1 MPQETNL
8 NVNPYFDDF
17 DKNKNFYKVLFKPG
31 SPIQA
36 RELTGLQSIL
46 QNQIEQFGTHL
57 FKEGAKVIPG
67 NTTFDNNYTCIQ
79 IESNFL
85 GIPVSSY
92 IDQLVGVRI
101 TGASSEVT
109 ATVRKCLKEEDSIR
123 DTLTLYIKYEQ
134 SGAEDGVDT
143 FQDGESLLTGV
154 NIVYGASV
162 IAANE
167 PFANTLAVDSNA
179 IGSAFSVSEGVYF
192 VRGTF
197 AQVSTET
204 LLLDQYGSTPSYR
217 VGFNIEENF
226 VTADEDPSLNDNAS
240 GFSNFSAPGA
250 DRLQMNISLEK
261 KDLDNFNDQ
270 NFIEISRIEE
280 GTIQSFVKETQYNLI
295 NDTLAQRTYDESGD
309 YYVSPFSVHVRESLD
324 DGIGSDGIFTREQL
338 TSEGNTPSEDLVTV
352 KVSPGKAYV
361 KGYKLEKLAATFL
374 DVPKPR
380 TTKEV
385 LNEGVSYSTGDP
397 LIVNNVFGSPSLG
410 IGTTATIS
418 LKSRRKG
425 ETGGSFELG
434 LARVYDF
441 QSVSDSHKDATTEYE
456 LRLFDVKT
464 FTHVTV
470 GTALTSLSAGDR
482 IVGQRSGAV
491 GYVRNIASNTKIFS
505 MTDVTGKFLKL
516 ESFSINGK
524 RNGRIFTKVQTHG
537 IDDVTSVE
545 SAVGVS
551 TFSADIVLDD
561 ATKLTSMLS
570 GDFQLTNQNV
580 PGFGKGNA
588 GVIKAAGK
596 NFVGIITANNI
607 VSYTVP
613 GETVPRFNR
622 IRGVNL
628 TGDEIEVVGIPTVT
642 GVCGGGVHDGDASTT
657 LNVNDLLILKPSF
670 EINENSFLTPLGYT
684 DIESV
689 DVTNSTLQIRKQYSD
704 ISVSNGQFTTP
715 DAGTNLFF
723 QPFTQERYFLSYDD
737 GTIERL
743 TSDKLVIADDKKT
756 VTFVGL
762 STTVTKANLFAT
774 VLKSKVVTK
783 QKKLNEANV
792 LIIDRSSSTASG
804 IGTNTLNDGL
814 THHNAFGTRV
824 QDEKICLN
832 VPDAAQ
838 LLGVF
843 ESRDNSEPDLPSLTL
858 SGMSGPNSS
867 NQDLILGEQL
877 TGLDSGAIVSVVERS
892 GTTSV
897 GVVNLNED
905 DFEIGETVRGSKSGI
920 TATVASVTAGDRDL
934 TDFYALNT
942 GQKPT
947 FYDYSFIQR
956 DKTLSEPERKLKIVF
971 KNFFVEDSDT
981 GDFYSATSYPVESK
995 PLITVDPDYQQLLTD
1010 LIDLRPR
1017 VATYDPSSSSI
1028 SPFTHT
1034 SRQFTTT
1041 GDASLNPLASEELLI
1056 INYNYYLGR
1065 KDKLFFDKNGEFVYL
1080 QGVPSDD
1087 PQDPSRIDDAIEV
1100 AKLTLPPYLQE
1111 VSQVQVE
1118 RTKHKRFTMADIG
1131 RLEKRIENVEYYT
1144 RLSMLEL
1151 ETSTLEVT
1159 DANGLNRFK
1168 CGFFVDNFKK
1178 HENHQ
1183 IGHPDFSASTD
1194 LENGYLRPGHFTTCI
1209 DLVPASK
1216 AKFGLDGV
1224 RRRPRVDLQ
1233 YVNDISGINNRN
1245 TVGGGITL
1253 DYTEVVLVEQRYS
1266 SRVENVNP
1274 FLVAYY
1280 DGDVMLFPDS
1290 DTWVSTKKTDANIIH
1305 DTSEYDLAILKHGIN
1320 TKTGLG
1326 EVEWGS
1332 WQTDWVGKKVIG
1344 SYVETVSKEK
1354 LGKVKPKDKK
1364 IKGAKMKVK
1373 HIPNGRMT
1381 RKLNGRWIG
1390 KGKGVITK
1398 AVLETKQKY
1407 KDIKKTTKKSREGI
1421 QYKVTPR
1428 VTTEVI
1434 GEKIVSSD
1442 NVPFMRKRQIEFTA
1456 TGLKPRTRFYPYFDG
1471 RKMSGY
1477 SFPKLVEI
1485 EMQEGVFEVG
1495 ETIEGDIEFGQ
1506 KVDFGDK
1513 NAKIRAPLFKKGQKD
1528 ELVCRICQP
1537 NHKEGPFDSP
1547 TKIYAK
1553 NPYNPKQTIPSR
1565 YSSSST
1571 ILNIDTHA
1579 LVNMVDDEFL
1589 GKVRGGMKLIG
1600 QTSGAEAVVR
1610 GYIENE
1616 DGERET
1622 GAYGGRH
1629 ISDSTGYL
1637 KGVISIPDPKFKSGP
1652 KFETGVKTFRLT
1664 PSKTNSLVPG
1674 EIKSHGEA
1682 DFHAQGT
1689 LNTVQETVLST
1700 KIPKIKKLSVQDQ
1713 KVLNKV
1719 ISRKV
1724 GGKFKELTGIQYYDP
1739 LAQTFR
1745 VDESSGVFLTSVT
1758 VFFRDKDDEIPVTI
1772 QLRTVQTGFPTS
1784 EILPYSVVSKNPDEV
1799 NVSENGSVGT
1809 TFTFDSPVYVEGA
1822 QEYAIVLVTPSE
1834 NYSAWISRMGEVD
1847 ISTANLPE
1855 SEQVIISQ
1863 APYLGS
1869 LFKSQNGT
1877 TWDASQL
1884 EDMKFI
1890 LRKAKFNVETPGLV
1904 RFFSP
1909 SISVAN
1915 NLIESL
1921 PSNAVKFLSRK
1932 ATIGI
1937 GTTIPETAGLIP
1949 GTIIKQAGNEGAS
1962 ATLLSISG
1970 IATINGSN
1978 DLDIINPG
1986 VGYTPAVGIKTYT
1999 NIPTVTLT
2007 GSGSG
2012 AIADVTI
2019 NNGVV
2024 GAVTFTSG
2032 GNGYIAGDTIG
2043 LGTIGLGNGSGDII
2057 SVGLITARNTLLV
2070 DKVQGT
2076 FNIGVGTVLFNSGSA
2091 IVSLDG
2097 KTGIGTTVDG
2107 QIGSATTIS
2116 SFEVDPI
2123 FDGQHMVVNH
2133 RAHGMHSALNR
2144 ISIKGIRPDTPITS
2158 LTANYGRNSTGNIS
2172 VVDSSS
2178 FATFEG
2184 VAVGTTNY
2192 GYAMINGLEIVSY
2205 TGVADGQITGITTRG
2220 IGPRSFMIGGGGG
2233 QTTPRKGYRVGAQI
2247 QKYEV
2252 NGVSLRRINCFH
2264 NLNDTDTTKHPITL
2278 DEYTLK
2284 IDMSADRNLNR
2295 VSPGEN
2301 RTGGDSLPALFF
2313 KETKNDGGTVTR
2325 NTENIQ
2331 FETLTPNIQTST
2343 PAGTS
2348 VSAKV
2353 RTISGTSVGGSEVS
2367 FEDQGLED
2375 VNLDDMNHFE
2385 TPRMIASAVNETYL
2399 RGIMPANKSLVFEVT
2414 MNSTDENISPM
2425 IDSSRI
2431 SLVLSS
2437 NRLSNGDFSDDGF
2450 MKRTKTTGE
2459 DPNTATYISNMV
2471 MLDNPATS
2479 ILLEFSGY
2487 RTEGSSIR
2495 AFYKTLEEGSSED
2508 SFDRDFEPFPGFSN
2522 INQFDEVIDPN
2533 KNTGEPDQNVPPS
2546 VGDEFLEYSF
2556 NSRVIPAFTAF
2567 QIKVVMVGNNQAKPP
2582 KIKELRGISFA

>member
-67 NTTFDNNYTCIQ
+67 NTTFDNNYTCVQ

-85 GIPVSSY
+85 GIPVSTY

-101 TGASSEVT
+101 TGATSGVT

-123 DTLTLYIKYEQ
+123 NTLTLYIKYEQ
-134 SGAEDGVDT
+134 SGTDEVTDV

-167 PFANTLAVDSNA
+167 PFANTLASDANA

-192 VRGTF
+192 IRGTF
-197 AQVSTET
+197 AQVATET

-217 VGFNIEENF
+217 VGFNVEENF

-240 GFSNFSAPGA
+240 GFTNFAAPGA
-250 DRLQMNISLEK
+250 DRLQMNIRLEK
-261 KDLDNFNDQ
+261 KDLNNFNDQ

-295 NDTLAQRTYDESGD
+295 NDTLASRTFDESGN
-309 YYVSPFSVHVRESLD
+309 YYIDPFAIHVRESLD
-324 DGIGSDGIFTREQL
+324 DGIGSDGIFSREEL
-338 TSEGNTPSEDLVTV
+338 TSEGNTPSNDLLTV

-361 KGYKLEKLAATFL
+361 KGYKLERLSTTFL

-380 TTKEV
+380 TTREV
-385 LNEGVSYSTGDP
+385 LNEGVAYSTGDP
-397 LIVNNVFGSPSLG
+397 LLVNNVFGSPSLG
-410 IGTTATIS
+410 IGTTATVS
-418 LKSRRKG
+418 LMSRRKG
-425 ETGGSFELG
+425 TSGSSEIG
-434 LARVYDF
+434 VARLYDF
-441 QSVSDSHKDATTEYE
+441 KSTSDSHKDETTEYE
-456 LRLFDVKT
+456 IRLFDVKT
-464 FTHVTV
+464 FTTVRV
-470 GTALTSLSAGDR
+470 GTAFTSLSVGDR
-482 IVGQRSGAV
+482 VQGVRSGAV
-491 GYVRNIASNTKIFS
+491 GYVRSSVTNGKNVNLS
-505 MTDVTGKFLKL
+505 DVTGKFVKN
-516 ESFSINGK
+516 ESIIVNGIND
-524 RNGRIFTKVQTHG
+524 GRTLIKVDTFG
-537 IDDVTSVE
+537 FEDVASLE

-551 TFSADIVLDD
+551 TFSADVLLDD
-561 ATKLTSMLS
+561 GTKLTSLVS
-570 GDFQLTNQNV
+570 GNFKLTKTGSNT
-580 PGFGKGNA
+580 GT
-588 GVIKAAGK
+588 ITAAGK
-596 NFVGIITANNI
+596 NFVGIVTSNNI

-613 GETVPRFNR
+613 GDTSPTFNR
-622 IRGVNL
+622 ITGVNL
-628 TGDEIEVVGIPTVT
+628 EGDTINVRSIPTVA
-642 GVCGGGVHDGDASTT
+642 GVANGGIGTDTS
-657 LNVNDLLILKPSF
+657 LFVNDLLLRKPSF
-670 EINENSFLTPLGYT
+670 EISENSFLTPVSYT
-684 DIESV
+684 NIESI
-689 DVTNSTLQIRKQYSD
+689 DVTNTTLQIRKQYAD

-715 DAGTNLFF
+715 SAGKDLFF
-723 QPFTQERYFLSYDD
+723 QPFDKERYFLSYDD
-737 GTIERL
+737 GTIEPL
-743 TSDKLVIADDKKT
+743 TSDKITIADDKKT

-774 VLKSKVVTK
+774 VLKSKVTTK

-792 LIIDRSSSTASG
+792 LIVDRSKLTSSG

-814 THHNAFGTRV
+814 THHNAYGTRV

-858 SGMSGPNSS
+858 SGLSGPNGT
-867 NQDLILGEQL
+867 NQDFILGEQL

-897 GVVNLNED
+897 GVVNLNEED
-905 DFEIGETVRGSKSGI
+905 YIIGEVVRGSKSGVTGI
-920 TATVASVTAGDRDL
+920 VASLTEGDRDL
-934 TDFYALNT
+934 TDFYFLNT

-947 FYDYSFIQR
+947 FYDYSFIER
-956 DKTLSEPERKLKIVF
+956 NKTLSEPERKLKIVF

-995 PLITVDPDYQQLLTD
+995 PLITVDPNYQQLTTD

-1017 VATYDPSSSSI
+1017 VASYDLSSSI
-1028 SPFTHT
+1028 SPFIHS

-1041 GDASLNPLASEELLI
+1041 GDGSLNPLASDELLVV
-1056 INYNYYLGR
+1056 NYNYYLGR

-1080 QGVPSDD
+1080 QGVPSED
-1087 PQDPSRIDDAIEV
+1087 PQDPAGIGDAIEV
-1100 AKLTLPPYLQE
+1100 AKLTLPPYLEQ

-1151 ETSTLEVT
+1151 ETSTLSVT

-1183 IGHPDFSASTD
+1183 IAHPDFSASTD

-1209 DLVPASK
+1209 DLVPASR
-1216 AKFGLDGV
+1216 AKFGLEGV
-1224 RRRPRVDLQ
+1224 PRNRKTDLQ
-1233 YVNDISGINNRN
+1233 YANDISGVNNRN
-1245 TVGGGITL
+1245 TIGGGITL
-1253 DYTEVVLVEQRYS
+1253 DYTEVKLVEQIYA
-1266 SRVENVNP
+1266 SRIENVNP
-1274 FLVAYY
+1274 FLIAYY
-1280 DGDVMLFPDS
+1280 DADLMLFPDS

-1305 DTSEYDLAILKHGIN
+1305 DTSEYDLALLKHGIDA
-1320 TKTGLG
+1320 KTGLS
-1326 EVEWGS
+1326 EVEWGA
-1332 WQTDWVGKKVIG
+1332 WQTDWVGHKISG
-1344 SYVETVSKEK
+1344 TYVETVASQKF
-1354 LGKVKPKDKK
+1354 GKVKPDSKK
-1364 IKGAKMKVK
+1364 IKGAKLKVQ
-1373 HIPNGRMT
+1373 HIPNGKMT
-1381 RKLNGRWIG
+1381 KKLNGKWVP
-1390 KGKGVITK
+1390 KGKGVIID
-1398 AVLETKQKY
+1398 AVLDTKQKY
-1407 KDIKKTTKKSREGI
+1407 QDVTTTTKMSKEGI
-1421 QYKVTPR
+1421 QYKVTPK

-1456 TGLKPRTRFYPYFDG
+1456 KGLKPRTRFYPFFDG
-1471 RKMSGY
+1471 QSMRNY
-1477 SFPKLVEI
+1477 CANKLLRI
-1485 EMQEGVFEVG
+1485 EMKEGVFQVG
-1495 ETIEGDIEFGQ
+1495 ETVEGSFEY
-1506 KVDFGDK
+1506 GDK
-1513 NAKIRAPLFKKGQKD
+1513 GQVQVDGKDYKGLSQANSYKKGKKD
-1528 ELVCRICQP
+1528 ELVARICVP
-1537 NHKEGPFDSP
+1537 NHKEGPFDAP
-1547 TKIYAK
+1547 TKVYGK
-1553 NPYNPKQTIPSR
+1553 NPYNQKETMPSA
-1565 YSSSST
+1565 YSTSST
-1571 ILNIDTHA
+1571 ILNVDTHS
-1579 LVNMVDDEFL
+1579 LVAMVDDEFI
-1589 GKVRGGMKLIG
+1589 GRARGGMRLTG
-1600 QTSGAEAVVR
+1600 QTSGAEAVVLK
-1610 GYIENE
+1610 
-1616 DGERET
+1616 
-1622 GAYGGRH
+1622 GGHFRF

-1637 KGVISIPDPKFKSGP
+1637 KGVMSIPDPKFKKVP

-1664 PSKTNSLVPG
+1664 TSKTNSLVPG
-1674 EIKSHGEA
+1674 TVKSHGEA
-1682 DFHAQGT
+1682 NFYAKGT

-1700 KIPKIKKLSVQDQ
+1700 KIPKVKKLSVQDQ
-1713 KVLNKV
+1713 KTLNDV
-1719 ISRKV
+1719 ISQKV

-1745 VDESSGVFLTSVT
+1745 IDESSGVFLTSVT

-1784 EILPYSVVSKNPDEV
+1784 KILPYSVVSKDPDEV
-1799 NVSENGSVGT
+1799 NISEDGSVGT
-1809 TFTFDSPVYVEGA
+1809 TFTFDSPVYVEGS

-1834 NYSAWISRMGEVD
+1834 NYTAWISRMGEVD
-1847 ISTANLPE
+1847 ISTANLPD

-1890 LRKAKFNVETPGLV
+1890 LRKAKFNIGSPGTV
-1904 RFFSP
+1904 RFFNP
-1909 SISVAN
+1909 NVSVTN
-1915 NLIESL
+1915 NTIESL
-1921 PSNAVKFLSRK
+1921 PSNSVKFLSRK

-1937 GTTIPETAGLIP
+1937 GTTIPETEGLVP
-1949 GTIIKQAGNEGAS
+1949 GVIIKQQANEEAS
-1962 ATLLSISG
+1962 ATLLNIAG

-1978 DLDIINPG
+1978 DLDIINAG
-1986 VGYTPAVGIKTYT
+1986 LGYTPSNAVQTYS

-2032 GNGYIAGDTIG
+2032 GSGYVVGDTVG
-2043 LGTIGLGNGSGDII
+2043 LGTIGLGNGSGEII
-2057 SVGLITARNTLLV
+2057 SVGLITARDTLLV

-2076 FNIGVGTVLFNSGSA
+2076 FNIGVGTVLFNNGSA

-2097 KTGIGTTVDG
+2097 KTGIGTTIDG

-2123 FDGQHMVVNH
+2123 FDGQHMIVNH
-2133 RAHGMHSALNR
+2133 RAHGMNSSSNR
-2144 ISIKGIRPDTPITS
+2144 VSIKGIRPDTPITE
-2158 LTANYGRNSTGNIS
+2158 LTSNYAKKSTGNIS

-2178 FATFEG
+2178 FETFEG
-2184 VAVGTTNY
+2184 VGVGTTNY
-2192 GYAMINGLEIVSY
+2192 GYALINGDEIVAY
-2205 TGVADGQITGITTRG
+2205 TGVAEGQITGITTRG
-2220 IGPRSFMIGGGGG
+2220 IGPRPFMIGNGTG
-2233 QTTPRKGYRVGAQI
+2233 QSSPKKSYQVGSQI
-2247 QKYEV
+2247 QKYEL
-2252 NGVSLRRINCFH
+2252 NGVSLRRINAFH
-2264 NLNDTDTTKHPITL
+2264 DFNDVDTTKYPITL

-2284 IDMSADRNLNR
+2284 IDMSDDKGLNR
-2295 VSPGEN
+2295 VSPGAD
-2301 RTGGDSLPALFF
+2301 RSGGESLRALFF
-2313 KETKNDGGTVTR
+2313 KETKTDGGTVTR

-2331 FETLTPNIQTST
+2331 YETLTPNIQIST
-2343 PAGTS
+2343 PSGTS

-2353 RTISGTSVGGSEVS
+2353 RTISATSIGGSEES
-2367 FEDQGLED
+2367 FQDQGFVD
-2375 VNLDDMNHFE
+2375 INLDDMNHFE
-2385 TPRMIASAVNETYL
+2385 TPRMIASRINEEANLSGVT
-2399 RGIMPANKSLVFEVT
+2399 PADKSMVFEIT

-2425 IDSSRI
+2425 IDSSRV
-2431 SLVLSS
+2431 SMVLST
-2437 NRLSNGDFSDDGF
+2437 NRLSNGDFNDDGF
-2450 MKRTKTTGE
+2450 MRRTKMTGD

-2471 MLDNPATS
+2471 VLDSPATS

-2487 RTEGSSIR
+2487 RPEGSSIR
-2495 AFYKTLEEGSSED
+2495 AFYKTLEQGSSED
-2508 SFDRDFEPFPGFSN
+2508 SFDRNFEPFPGFSN
-2522 INQFDEVIDPN
+2522 IDQFEKVIDPN

-2546 VGDEFLEYSF
+2546 VGDEFTEYTF
-2556 NSRVIPAFTAF
+2556 NSRVLSEFTAF

-2582 KIKELRGISFA
+2582 KIKELRGIAFA

>member
-31 SPIQA
+31 SPVQA

-92 IDQLVGVRI
+92 VDQLVGVRI

-109 ATVRKCLKEEDSIR
+109 ATVRKVLLEEDSIR

-143 FQDGESLLTGV
+143 FQDGESLLTGT

-167 PFANTLAVDSNA
+167 PFANTLAADSNA
-179 IGSAFSVSEGVYF
+179 TGSAFSVSEGVYF
-192 VRGTF
+192 IRGTF
-197 AQVSTET
+197 AQVDTET

-217 VGFNIEENF
+217 IGFNVEENF

-240 GFSNFSAPGA
+240 GFTNFAAPGA
-250 DRLQMNISLEK
+250 DRLQMNINLEK
-261 KDLDNFNDQ
+261 KDLENFNDQ

-280 GTIQSFVKETQYNLI
+280 GVIQTFVKETQYNLI
-295 NDTLAQRTYDESGD
+295 NDTLAKRTYDESGN
-309 YYVSPFSVHVRESLD
+309 YYINPFAVYVRESLD
-324 DGIGSDGIFTREQL
+324 DGIGSDGIFTREEL
-338 TSEGNTPSEDLVTV
+338 TSEGNTPSNDLLTV

-361 KGYKLEKLAATFL
+361 KGYELERLATTFL

-380 TTKEV
+380 TTREV

-397 LIVNNVFGSPSLG
+397 LIVNNIFGSPSLG
-410 IGTTATIS
+410 IGTTATVS
-418 LKSRRKG
+418 LMSRRKG
-425 ETGGSFELG
+425 ENSGTEIG

-441 QSVSDSHKDATTEYE
+441 QSESDKHGDATTQYE
-456 LRLFDVKT
+456 LRLFDIKT
-464 FTHVTV
+464 FTNVKV
-470 GTALTSLSAGDR
+470 GTALTSLSTGDR
-482 IVGQRSGAV
+482 IQGKRSGAV
-491 GYVRNIASNTKIFS
+491 GYVRSLSANGKTVNMS
-505 MTDVTGKFLKL
+505 DVSGKFIKL
-516 ESFSINGK
+516 EGFTINGVNAK
-524 RNGRIFTKVQTHG
+524 RVLTKVDTFG
-537 IDDVTSVE
+537 FDDVASVE

-551 TFSADIVLDD
+551 TFSADVVLDD

-570 GDFQLTNQNV
+570 GNFKLTKTASNT
-580 PGFGKGNA
+580 A
-588 GVIKAAGK
+588 TISAAGK
-596 NFVGIITANNI
+596 NFVGIITSDNI

-613 GETVPRFNR
+613 GETVPTFNR
-622 IRGVNL
+622 ITGV
-628 TGDEIEVVGIPTVT
+628 TVDGDEINLRSIPTVT
-642 GVCGGGVHDGDASTT
+642 GVANGGIGTDTS
-657 LNVNDLLILKPSF
+657 LPVNDLLILKPSF
-670 EINENSFLTPLGYT
+670 DIGENNFLTPVSNT
-684 DIESV
+684 DVESI
-689 DVTNSTLQIRKQYSD
+689 DVTNTTLKIRKQYTD
-704 ISVSNGQFTTP
+704 ISVENNQFTTP
-715 DAGTNLFF
+715 TAGKDLFF
-723 QPFTQERYFLSYDD
+723 QPFDEERYFVSYDD
-737 GTIERL
+737 GSIESL
-743 TSDKLVIADDKKT
+743 TSDKVDISDDKKT
-756 VTFVGL
+756 VTFVAL
-762 STTVTKANLFAT
+762 SKESGKANLFAT
-774 VLKSKVVTK
+774 VLKSKVTTK

-792 LIIDRSSSTASG
+792 LIINRSSSTASG

-814 THHNAFGTRV
+814 THHNAYGTRV

-832 VPDAAQ
+832 VPDAVE

-843 ESRDNSEPDLPSLTL
+843 ESRDISEPDLPSLTL
-858 SGMSGPNSS
+858 SGFSGPNSS

-877 TGLDSGAIVSVVERS
+877 TGLDSDAIVSVVERS

-897 GVVNLNED
+897 GVVNLNEE
-905 DFEIGETVRGSKSGI
+905 DFLIGETVRGSKSGI
-920 TATVASVTAGDRDL
+920 TATVAAVTAGDRDL
-934 TDFYALNT
+934 TDFYSLNT

-947 FYDYSFIQR
+947 FYDYSFIER
-956 DKTLSEPERKLKIVF
+956 SKTFDGSERFETDNTGAPEKKLKIVF
-971 KNFFVEDSDT
+971 KNFFVESSDT
-981 GDFYSATSYPVESK
+981 GDFYSATSYPAESK

-1017 VATYDPSSSSI
+1017 VATYDPSSSST
-1028 SPFTHT
+1028 SPFSYG

-1041 GDASLNPLASEELLI
+1041 GDGSLNPLTSDELLVV
-1056 INYNYYLGR
+1056 NYDYYLGR
-1065 KDKLFFDKNGEFVYL
+1065 VDKLFFDKNGEFVYL

-1087 PQDPSRIDDAIEV
+1087 PQEPLGIGDAIEI

-1111 VSQVQVE
+1111 VSQVQIE

-1131 RLEKRIENVEYYT
+1131 RLEKRLENVEYYT

-1194 LENGYLRPGHFTTCI
+1194 QENGYLRPGHFTTCI
-1209 DLVPASK
+1209 DLVPASR

-1224 RRRPRVDLQ
+1224 ARRRRTDLK
-1233 YVNDISGINNRN
+1233 YANDISGTNNRK
-1245 TVGGGITL
+1245 TIGGGVTI
-1253 DYTEVVLVEQRYS
+1253 DYTEVVMVRQRYA
-1266 SRVENVNP
+1266 SRIENVNP
-1274 FLVAYY
+1274 FLIAYY
-1280 DGDVMLFPDS
+1280 DGDVKLFPDS
-1290 DTWVSTKKTDANIIH
+1290 DTWVSTKKIDANIIH
-1305 DTSEYDLAILKHGIN
+1305 DTSEYDLALLKHGIDA
-1320 TKTGLG
+1320 KTGLG
-1326 EVEWGS
+1326 EVEWGA
-1332 WQTDWVGKKVIG
+1332 WQTDWVGKKVKG
-1344 SYVETVSKEK
+1344 TYVETIAKEK

-1364 IKGAKMKVK
+1364 VKGANMKVK
-1373 HIPNGRMT
+1373 HVPNGRMT

-1390 KGKGVITK
+1390 KGKGVIID
-1398 AVLETKQKY
+1398 AVLTTKQKY
-1407 KDIKKTTKKSREGI
+1407 KDIKVTTKKSREGI
-1421 QYKVTPR
+1421 QYKVTPKI
-1428 VTTEVI
+1428 TTEVI

-1442 NVPFMRKRQIEFTA
+1442 KVPYMRKRQIEFTA
-1456 TGLKPRTRFYPYFDG
+1456 TGLKPRTRFYPFFDG
-1471 RKMSGY
+1471 RRMEGY
-1477 SFPKLVEI
+1477 CSPKLVEI

-1495 ETIEGDIEFGQ
+1495 EIVEGEIDFGD
-1506 KVDFGDK
+1506 KVDFGDFK
-1513 NAKIRAPLFKKGQKD
+1513 NKIHAPLFKKGRKD

-1537 NHKEGPFDSP
+1537 NHKEGPFDAP
-1547 TKIYAK
+1547 TKTYKK
-1553 NPYNPKQTIPSR
+1553 NPYNPKQTVPSS

-1571 ILNIDTHA
+1571 LLNLDTFS

-1589 GKVRGGMKLIG
+1589 GKVRGGMRLIG
-1600 QTSGAEAVVR
+1600 QTSGAEAVVKGRTTGDGESR
-1610 GYIENE
+1610 GYQL
-1616 DGERET
+1616 
-1622 GAYGGRH
+1622 YGNRF
-1629 ISDSTGYL
+1629 ISDSFGYL
-1637 KGVISIPDPKFKSGP
+1637 KGVMSIQDPKFKNGP

-1664 PSKTNSLVPG
+1664 PSRTNSEVPG
-1674 EIKSHGEA
+1674 AVKSHGEA
-1682 DFHAQGT
+1682 NFYAQGT
-1689 LNTVQETVLST
+1689 LNTVQETVMST
-1700 KIPKIKKLSVQDQ
+1700 KLPKIKKLSVQDQ
-1713 KVLNKV
+1713 KVLNKT

-1772 QLRTVQTGFPTS
+1772 QLRTVETGFPTS
-1784 EILPYSVVSKNPDEV
+1784 KILPYSVVSKDPDEV
-1799 NVSENGSVGT
+1799 NVSEDGSVGT
-1809 TFTFDSPVYVEGA
+1809 RFTFDCPVYVEGA

-1847 ISTANLPE
+1847 VSTASLPD

-1884 EDMKFI
+1884 EDMKFV
-1890 LRKAKFNVETPGLV
+1890 LRKAKFNIGSPTTV
-1904 RFFSP
+1904 RVFNP
-1909 SISVAN
+1909 DISVAN

-1921 PSNAVKFLSRK
+1921 PANSVKFLSRK

-1937 GTTIPETAGLIP
+1937 GTVLPSSTPGLIP
-1949 GTIIKQAGNEGAS
+1949 GVIIKQAANEEAS
-1962 ATLLSISG
+1962 ATLLNIAG

-1978 DLDIINPG
+1978 DLTIINPG
-1986 VGYTPAVGIKTYT
+1986 VGYTPAAAVQTYSSV
-1999 NIPTVTLT
+1999 PTVTLT

-2032 GNGYIAGDTIG
+2032 GNGYVVGDTVG

-2057 SVGLITARNTLLV
+2057 SVGLITARNTLFV

-2076 FNIGVGTVLFNSGSA
+2076 FNIGVGTVLFNNGSA

-2097 KTGIGTTVDG
+2097 KTGVGEG
-2107 QIGSATTIS
+2107 QVGSATTIS

-2123 FDGQHMVVNH
+2123 FDGQHMVVQH
-2133 RAHGMHSALNR
+2133 RAHGMHSGLNKV
-2144 ISIKGIRPDTPITS
+2144 SIKGIQPDTPITS
-2158 LTANYGRNSTGNIS
+2158 LTSNYGRRSTGNIS
-2172 VVDSSS
+2172 VVDSSG
-2178 FATFEG
+2178 FETFEG
-2184 VAVGTTNY
+2184 VGVGTTNY
-2192 GYAMINGLEIVSY
+2192 GYAMINGLEIVAY
-2205 TGVADGQITGITTRG
+2205 TGVANGQITGITTRG
-2220 IGPRSFMIGGGGG
+2220 IGPRSFMVGGGGG
-2233 QTTPRKGYRVGAQI
+2233 QLTPKRSYKVGAQI

-2252 NGVSLRRINCFH
+2252 DGVNLRRINCFH
-2264 NLNDTDTTKHPITL
+2264 NFMNTNTNVHPITL
-2278 DEYTLK
+2278 DEYTLR
-2284 IDMSADRNLNR
+2284 IIMSDEKSLNS
-2295 VSPGEN
+2295 VSPGED
-2301 RTGGDSLPALFF
+2301 RTGNGSLPALFF
-2313 KETKNDGGTVTR
+2313 KETKNDGGTVAR
-2325 NTENIQ
+2325 HTENIQ
-2331 FETLTPNIQTST
+2331 FETLTPNVQTST
-2343 PAGTS
+2343 PPGTS
-2348 VSAKV
+2348 ITAKV
-2353 RTISGTSVGGSEVS
+2353 RTISATSVGGSEDS
-2367 FEDQGLED
+2367 FQDQGFEDI
-2375 VNLDDMNHFE
+2375 NLDEMNHFD
-2385 TPRMIASAVNETYL
+2385 TPRMIASQLNQAYELINVT
-2399 RGIMPANKSLVFEVT
+2399 PAAKSLT
-2414 MNSTDENISPM
+2414 MEFTLLSDDENISPM
-2425 IDSSRI
+2425 IDTERMSA
-2431 SLVLSS
+2431 VLSS
-2437 NRLSNGDFSDDGF
+2437 NRLSDGDFSNDSF

-2471 MLDNPATS
+2471 ILDSPSTS

-2495 AFYKTLEEGSSED
+2495 AFYKTMEEGSSED
-2508 SFDRDFEPFPGFSN
+2508 SFDRNFEPFPGFSN
-2522 INQFDEVIDPN
+2522 IDQFEKVIDPS

-2546 VGDEFLEYSF
+2546 VGDEFLEYTF

>member
-92 IDQLVGVRI
+92 ADQLVGVRI

-109 ATVRKCLKEEDSIR
+109 ATVRKVLLEEDSIR

-143 FQDGESLLTGV
+143 FQDGESLLTGT

-167 PFANTLAVDSNA
+167 PFANTLAADSNA

-192 VRGTF
+192 IRGTF

-217 VGFNIEENF
+217 VGFNVEENF
-226 VTADEDPSLNDNAS
+226 VTADEDTSLNDNAS
-240 GFSNFSAPGA
+240 GFSNFAAPGA

-295 NDTLAQRTYDESGD
+295 NDTLAQRTFDESGD

-324 DGIGSDGIFTREQL
+324 DGIGSDGTFTREEL
-338 TSEGNTPSEDLVTV
+338 TADGNTPSEDLLTV
-352 KVSPGKAYV
+352 KISPGKAYV
-361 KGYKLEKLAATFL
+361 KGYKLEKLATTFL

-385 LNEGVSYSTGDP
+385 LNEGISYSTGDP
-397 LIVNNVFGSPSLG
+397 LLVNNVFGSPSLG
-410 IGTTATIS
+410 IGTTATVS
-418 LKSRRKG
+418 LISRRKG
-425 ETGGSFELG
+425 NSGSEIG
-434 LARVYDF
+434 LARLYDF
-441 QSVSDSHKDATTEYE
+441 QSLSDSHKDATTEYE
-456 LRLFDVKT
+456 LRLFDIKT
-464 FTHVTV
+464 FTNVRV
-470 GTALTSLSAGDR
+470 GTAVSSLSVGDR
-482 IVGQRSGAV
+482 IVGQRSGAT
-491 GYVRNIASNTKIFS
+491 GYVRSSVTNGKVITL
-505 MTDVTGKFLKL
+505 TDVTGKFLKL
-516 ESFSINGK
+516 ESFSVNGNL
-524 RNGRIFTKVQTHG
+524 NGRIFTKVDTFG
-537 IDDVTSVE
+537 FDDVASVE

-570 GDFQLTNQNV
+570 GNFKLTKTGSNT
-580 PGFGKGNA
+580 A
-588 GVIKAAGK
+588 TITASGK
-596 NFVGIITANNI
+596 NFVGIITSNNT

-613 GETVPRFNR
+613 GETVPTFNR
-622 IRGVNL
+622 ITGVNVE
-628 TGDEIEVVGIPTVT
+628 GDEINLRSISTVT
-642 GVCGGGVHDGDASTT
+642 GVANGGIGTNTS
-657 LNVNDLLILKPSF
+657 LFVNDLLLLKPSF
-670 EINENSFLTPLGYT
+670 DIGENSFLTPIGYT

-704 ISVSNGQFTTP
+704 ISVNNGQFTTP

-723 QPFTQERYFLSYDD
+723 QPFSAERYFLSYDD

-743 TSDKLVIADDKKT
+743 TSDKLVIADNKKT

-783 QKKLNEANV
+783 QKKLNEANI
-792 LIIDRSSSTASG
+792 LIIDRSKLTSSG

-858 SGMSGPNSS
+858 SGMSGPNGS

-905 DFEIGETVRGSKSGI
+905 DFEIGETVRGSKSNI
-920 TATVASVTAGDRDL
+920 TAIVASVTAGDRDL
-934 TDFYALNT
+934 TDFYDLNT

-995 PLITVDPDYQQLLTD
+995 PLITVDPNYEQLLTD

-1017 VATYDPSSSSI
+1017 VATYNPSSSST
-1028 SPFTHT
+1028 SPFAYS

-1041 GDASLNPLASEELLI
+1041 GDASLNPLVSDELLI

-1065 KDKLFFDKNGEFVYL
+1065 KDKLFFDKNGEFIYL

-1087 PQDPSRIDDAIEV
+1087 PQDPVRIDDAIEV
-1100 AKLTLPPYLQE
+1100 AKITLAPYLQE

-1216 AKFGLDGV
+1216 SKFGLDGV

-1233 YVNDISGINNRN
+1233 YVNDFSGINNRN

-1253 DYTEVVLVEQRYS
+1253 DYTEVVLVEQKYS

-1274 FLVAYY
+1274 FLIAYY

-1305 DTSEYDLAILKHGIN
+1305 DTSEYDLAILKHGID

-1326 EVEWGS
+1326 EVEWGA

-1354 LGKVKPKDKK
+1354 LGKIKPTNKK
-1364 IKGAKMKVK
+1364 LKNAKMKVK

-1381 RKLNGRWIG
+1381 RKLNGRWVRR
-1390 KGKGVITK
+1390 GKGVITE
-1398 AVLETKQKY
+1398 AVLTTKQKY

-1471 RKMSGY
+1471 RKMSGF

-1495 ETIEGDIEFGQ
+1495 ETVEGEIEFGE
-1506 KVDFGDK
+1506 KVDFGDVTK
-1513 NAKIRAPLFKKGQKD
+1513 KIRAPLYKRGRKD
-1528 ELVCRICQP
+1528 ELVARLCQP

-1547 TKIYAK
+1547 TKVYAK

-1589 GKVRGGMKLIG
+1589 GKVRGGMKLVG

-1610 GYIENE
+1610 GFIENE

-1622 GAYGGRH
+1622 GGYGGRH

-1637 KGVISIPDPKFKSGP
+1637 KGVISIPDPKFRNVP

-1664 PSKTNSLVPG
+1664 PSKTNSLIPG
-1674 EIKSHGEA
+1674 DVKSHGEA

-1809 TFTFDSPVYVEGA
+1809 TFTFDSPVYVEGS

-1847 ISTANLPE
+1847 ISTANLPD
-1855 SEQVIISQ
+1855 SEQVVISQ

-1909 SISVAN
+1909 RISVAN

-1921 PSNAVKFLSRK
+1921 PANSVKFLSRK

-1949 GTIIKQAGNEGAS
+1949 GTIIKQSANEEAS
-1962 ATLLSISG
+1962 ATLLGISG

-1978 DLDIINPG
+1978 DLTIINAG
-1986 VGYTPAVGIKTYT
+1986 VGYTPAAAVQTFSSV
-1999 NIPTVTLT
+1999 PTVTLT

-2032 GNGYIAGDTIG
+2032 GNGYVAGDTVG

-2144 ISIKGIRPDTPITS
+2144 VSLKGVRPDTPITS
-2158 LTANYGRNSTGNIS
+2158 LTSNYGRRSTGNIS

-2184 VAVGTTNY
+2184 VGVGTTNY

-2220 IGPRSFMIGGGGG
+2220 MGPRSFMHGGGGG
-2233 QTTPRKGYRVGAQI
+2233 QTTPRKTYRVGAQI

-2252 NGVSLRRINCFH
+2252 NGVSLRRINCSH
-2264 NLNDTDTTKHPITL
+2264 NFDDVDTTKHPITL

-2284 IDMSADRNLNR
+2284 IDMSADKNLNR

-2301 RTGGDSLPALFF
+2301 RTDNGSLPALFF
-2313 KETKNDGGTVTR
+2313 KETKSDSGTVTR
-2325 NTENIQ
+2325 ITENIQ
-2331 FETLTPNIQTST
+2331 FETLTPNIQTAT

-2353 RTISGTSVGGSEVS
+2353 RTISATSVGGSEVS
-2367 FEDQGLED
+2367 FEDQGFED
-2375 VNLDDMNHFE
+2375 VNLDDMNNFE
-2385 TPRMIASAVNETYL
+2385 TPRMIASAMNETYL
-2399 RGIMPANKSLVFEVT
+2399 RGVMPATKSLVFEVT

-2471 MLDNPATS
+2471 ILDSPSTS

-2495 AFYKTLEEGSSED
+2495 AFYKTMEEGSSED
-2508 SFDRDFEPFPGFSN
+2508 TFDRDFEPFPGFSN
-2522 INQFDEVIDPN
+2522 INQFEEVIDPN

-2546 VGDEFLEYSF
+2546 IGDEFLEYSF
-2556 NSRVIPAFTAF
+2556 NSRVIPSFTAF

-2582 KIKELRGISFA
+2582 RIKELRGISFA